1 MKTLRSEKGVALI
14 MVIVFAILG
23 CLIAGISMQT
33 AFNES
38 RNAQHQVDSTAALY
52 LAEAGIQ
59 RALNEMRILTEADTL
74 PTSDYAIENFS
85 LDAVGAAGENFL
97 GSSDIDILISP
108 GDSPKRFNVQ
118 STATVRGAQKS
129 IYVTILASYPAS
141 VFDYVYFINNWGWFY
156 GNGILARGDIR
167 SNGRFDFR
175 ENPTVNGEVYAVD
188 EVDTSDGEIRGTASK
203 EENGEFPYQHPGSS
217 KLPMPN
223 LQDLSIYEEMATE
236 DGSTISIGGNV
247 LVNGIYGDNASESGN
262 IVLIGTVQDPIVID
276 GPVVIRGDV
285 VIKGK
290 ITGQGVIYA
299 GRNIYIAD
307 ALTYVNS
314 PGTAQPAANAEQT
327 WFDNNKDKD
336 LVGYAA
342 SENIVFGDY
351 TSTSHTGTWYS
362 DAYLFDMGTE
372 DVGEDGI
379 WGTEDEYENDGEFQE
394 DYEDLDSDVV
404 MDDYY
409 TWNDVYTSVPI
420 TQFANVPAD
429 VTSFG
434 KIARNDMQEINGI
447 LFTNHAIA
455 GRVKNL
461 NLFGAMI
468 GKDEALV
475 YNQSFNLMYDLR
487 IHSKFHESD
496 PDWFIDLGFPLVEDW
511 QIVEWRE

>member
-59 RALNEMRILTEADTL
+59 RALNELRVLTENDTL
-74 PTSDYAIENFS
+74 PTSDYPIENFS
-85 LDAVGAAGENFL
+85 LDAVGTAGENFL

-108 GDSPKRFNVQ
+108 GSSSNRFNVQ
-118 STATVRGAQKS
+118 SSATVRGAEKT
-129 IYVTILASYPAS
+129 IYVTLLASYPAS

-156 GNGILARGDIR
+156 GNGILARGDVR

-175 ENPTVNGEVYAVD
+175 ENPTVNGEIYAVD
-188 EVDTSDGEIRGTASK
+188 EVDTHDGDIRGTASK
-203 EENGEFPYQHPGSS
+203 EEDGEFPYQHPSSS

-223 LQDLSIYEEMATE
+223 LQDLSLYEDMATE
-236 DGSTISIGGNV
+236 HASTISVGGNV
-247 LVNGIYGDNASESGN
+247 LVNGVFGDNASESGN
-262 IVLIGTVQDPIVID
+262 IVLVGTVQDPIVID

-307 ALTYVNS
+307 AVTYVNS
-314 PGTAQPAANAEQT
+314 PGSAQPNPEAEQT
-327 WFDNNKDKD
+327 WFNNNKDKD
-336 LVGYAA
+336 LVAYAA

-351 TSTSHTGTWYS
+351 TSKTGGTWYS
-362 DAYLFDMGTE
+362 DGYLFDMGNE

-379 WGTEDEYENDGEFQE
+379 WGTEDEYENDGTFQE
-394 DYEDLDSDVV
+394 DFEDIDGDGV

-409 TWNDVYTSVPI
+409 TWNDVYTNVPI
-420 TQFANVPAD
+420 SQFANVPAD

-434 KIARNDMQEINGI
+434 KIARNDMQAIDGI
-447 LFTNHAIA
+447 FYTNHAIA

-461 NLFGAMI
+461 SLFGALI
-468 GKDEALV
+468 AKDEAIV
-475 YNQSFNLMYDLR
+475 YSSSFNLFYDLR

-496 PDWFIDLGFPLVEDW
+496 PDWFIDLGFPVVEDW